1 MPMMKCP
8 HCGELISDTS
18 TSCMYCKCLFQDGKV
33 IVLTEEEIK
42 QREEVKTEPKKFVN
56 SKALVQE
63 LKKEASAAGFTKYGS
78 IMEKFAYGQS
88 KASLSLSY
96 IGMIVG
102 FSSLF
107 VGIILSSILSSKGN
121 VSSIFGVFASQP
133 IFAIVFLALVVLGA
147 GLMFVPT
154 YRGCLHLYGKNI
166 GYFDFVMYVNQKNL
180 DYDLT
185 EHVGKCLQNWEEGNR
200 QLVNI
205 WFALKKPAMFK
216 LSRINFIFGTKILS
230 ILTSVG
236 MMFVFFGLGHCPFA
250 PKLGLVTLGIG
261 AGIEVLTL
269 VLLLCSAFIAY
280 SVKRETYCELKK
292 VFGEEYAKAF
302 MTSQEND

>member
-1 MPMMKCP
+1 
-8 HCGELISDTS
+8 
-18 TSCMYCKCLFQDGKV
+18 MYCKCLFQDGKV

-42 QREEVKTEPKKFVN
+42 QSEEVKKEPKKFVN

-63 LKKEASAAGFTKYGS
+63 LKKEASDAGFSKYSSVMG
-78 IMEKFAYGQS
+78 KYAYGQS
-88 KASLSLSY
+88 KASLALSY
-96 IGMIVG
+96 IGLVLG
-102 FSSLF
+102 FCSLF
-107 VGIILSSILSSKGN
+107 VGIILSSK
-121 VSSIFGVFASQP
+121 VKASSIFGVFASQP
-133 IFAIVFLALVVLGA
+133 IFAIVFLALVALGT

-154 YRGCLHLYGKNI
+154 YRGCAHLYGKNI

-200 QLVNI
+200 QLVNV

-216 LSRINFIFGTKILS
+216 LSRINFIFGTKILP

-250 PKLGLVTLGIG
+250 SKCGLVTLGIG
-261 AGIEVLTL
+261 AGIEALTL

-280 SVKRETYCELKK
+280 SVKRETFCELKSA
-292 VFGEEYAKAF
+292 FGEEYAKVF
-302 MTSQEND
+302 MESQKMD